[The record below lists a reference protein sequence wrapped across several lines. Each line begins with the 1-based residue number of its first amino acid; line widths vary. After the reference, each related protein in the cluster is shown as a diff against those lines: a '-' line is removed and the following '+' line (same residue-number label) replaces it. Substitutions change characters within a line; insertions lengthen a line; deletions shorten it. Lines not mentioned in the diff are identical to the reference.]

1 MKIPKPNVFIVGVPK
16 AAKVSMNYW
25 LSQHPDIYINPFDT
39 DFFSVDVEGNQR
51 DRVNSE
57 EKYLSYFKNGKGKKI
72 IMDMVTRSAVS
83 RIAAKLIKKF
93 NPNAKIIISIRNPAE
108 QMFSW
113 HWTLRKIG
121 YETEPDF
128 KKALKLEEE
137 RKRKTNQGLI
147 KNYFYREF
155 ADYYPQVK
163 RYTDIFGKKNVKV
176 VLFDD
181 LGERGNEL
189 KKKKTYYDLLKF
201 LGIKKYKADL
211 SSKGSGRS
219 KLEPKNQLYVYF
231 LNFMLTLPKPLRLAV
246 KSIIPAKLVKK
257 IKNITWKE
265 VKEKKKID
273 PELKYSINKSFEKNL
288 QKLERLINRDLSM
301 WYTQIK
307 K

>member
-1 MKIPKPNVFIVGVPK
+1 
-16 AAKVSMNYW
+16 
-25 LSQHPDIYINPFDT
+25 
-39 DFFSVDVEGNQR
+39 
-51 DRVNSE
+51 
-57 EKYLSYFKNGKGKKI
+57 
-72 IMDMVTRSAVS
+72 MVTRSAVS
-83 RIAAKLIKKF
+83 RVAAKLIKKF

-137 RKRKTNQGLI
+137 RKKRTNPRLI

-155 ADYYPQVK
+155 ADYYLQVK
-163 RYTDIFGKKNVKV
+163 RYIDIFGKKNVKV

-201 LGIKKYKADL
+201 LGVKKYKADL

-219 KLEPKNQLYVYF
+219 KLEPKNQFYVYF

-246 KSIIPAKLVKK
+246 KSIIPAKLVRK

-265 VKEKKKID
+265 VKEKNKIES
-273 PELKYSINKSFEKNL
+273 ELKYSINKSFENNL
-288 QKLERLINRDLSM
+288 QKLEKLINRDLSM